1 MTRHHAAD
9 PDKRNEAIEPSS
21 LVAHFGAD
29 EPLRLESSESLGPW
43 SIAYQAYGTLNP

>member
-1 MTRHHAAD
+1 MNMTRHHVAD

-29 EPLRLESSESLGPW
+29 GLGD
-43 SIAYQAYGTLNP
+43 GFETHRGFLGLTDG